1 MAGLGTS
8 DGKGAGGP
16 SPFYTEARARTRR
29 ISSRPAEN
37 DCLILSIRNAVLSI
51 ISAYVH
57 ICTSFPL
64 SMFHQTPLSSER
76 RRPEPSVYHVC
87 TGWMSTNIS
96 VLCSYVDL
104 IYHVST
110 NLNTPPQPESN
121 YPSGKIFF
129 SPISSPPC
137 SALSFRFCVTSQLYT
152 LAVATSSV
160 CSINLSQQSEH
171 AVEPQNADNHRNL
184 FPQKIQVFLTRLQA
198 VLRNTELRL

>member
-64 SMFHQTPLSSER
+64 LMFHQTPLSSER
-76 RRPEPSVYHVC
+76 RRPEPSVYHVRMDINQHIRTLFIC
-87 TGWMSTNIS
+87 RP
-96 VLCSYVDL
+96 Y
-104 IYHVST
+104 
-110 NLNTPPQPESN
+110 
-121 YPSGKIFF
+121 
-129 SPISSPPC
+129 
-137 SALSFRFCVTSQLYT
+137 LSCQYKLVHPLTTRVQL
-152 LAVATSSV
+152 
-160 CSINLSQQSEH
+160 SIRQ
-171 AVEPQNADNHRNL
+171 NL
-184 FPQKIQVFLTRLQA
+184 FLANLVTPLLRLFFPLLRHVPIIHSCRSNFQRLQH
-198 VLRNTELRL
+198 